1 MNNSEKRIL
10 EICLTLILQNIRK
23 DNSNALTDIK
33 NFLQGPSFIKNYNP
47 EFLYTTCLENLE
59 ILEKIPSRIELIL
72 ALTTRTDPKSSIKI
86 TSKLYK
92 SLGIKPISASEKR
105 ISSFSIA
112 KTSLYPKIKNKDFH
126 QHLLTFFQNYSIIN
140 SNIPIK

>member
-23 DNSNALTDIK
+23 NNSNALIDIK

-47 EFLYTTCLENLE
+47 NFLYTTCLENLE
-59 ILEKIPSRIELIL
+59 TLEKIPSRIELIL
-72 ALTTRTDPKSSIKI
+72 ALTTPTDPKNSIKV
-86 TSKLYK
+86 TPKLYK
-92 SLGIKPISASEKR
+92 NLGIRPISSSEKR
-105 ISSFSIA
+105 ILNFSLA

-140 SNIPIK
+140 SNLPIR